1 MIEETLVRQLRW
13 SRTQRTVETARPVLV
28 LAWYHEVSSLCVLL
42 TPVLTLILHILQL
55 RLILEHHSSLT
66 HEPHPASERNDVS
79 KPVSVSQVGGDWRL
93 GRLKTRDPVTWEQ
106 VSVSTP
112 APVPATGH
120 GQSVHCAAITPDK
133 LSGGSTVVGEVSSVV
148 TRQSCVVVSR
158 VDAAVSPGQL
168 RIYQRLVTNISI
180 IISQTVVRVT
190 GYLRRQRTRDILETC
205 WPVVSII
212 DKVVVAIR
220 LAEDTEC

>member
-1 MIEETLVRQLRW
+1 M
-13 SRTQRTVETARPVLV
+13 
-28 LAWYHEVSSLCVLL
+28 
-42 TPVLTLILHILQL
+42 
-55 RLILEHHSSLT
+55 
-66 HEPHPASERNDVS
+66 
-79 KPVSVSQVGGDWRL
+79 
-93 GRLKTRDPVTWEQ
+93 
-106 VSVSTP
+106 
-112 APVPATGH
+112 
-120 GQSVHCAAITPDK
+120 
-133 LSGGSTVVGEVSSVV
+133 VGEVSSVV
-148 TRQSCVVVSR
+148 TRQRCVVVSG

-168 RIYQRLVTNISI
+168 RIYQRLVTYISI